1 MKHLQLEDSSNV
13 IWIYFGIDFHCK
25 ITPPP
30 PPPPPP
36 THTHTVE
43 RQQAIKQAL
52 SFPVTYPPPPP
63 LSAVLLCICKTLYDI
78 ALASLWNISN
88 WRIRPTWYEFT
99 LVLIFIV
106 KLPPPPPHTHTH
118 TQWKDNRQLNKHS
131 LFLWL
136 NQLFHRS
143 YARIMGEVSFGDIWY
158 ILTQCH
164 AKGSR
169 LIMQLIN
176 HGRGCPCFILAL
188 LKLKK
193 GIYIVISW
201 NNGSAVLTLQNDNQ
215 TLCYAV
221 SLNVFIR

>member
-1 MKHLQLEDSSNV
+1 MTS
-13 IWIYFGIDFHCK
+13 HCHPYETSP
-25 ITPPP
+25 ICGF
-30 PPPPPP
+30 
-36 THTHTVE
+36 VQ
-43 RQQAIKQAL
+43 RDMN
-52 SFPVTYPPPPP
+52 
-63 LSAVLLCICKTLYDI
+63 LLRYWFL
-78 ALASLWNISN
+78 
-88 WRIRPTWYEFT
+88 
-99 LVLIFIV
+99 IV
-106 KLPPPPPHTHTH
+106 KLAPTE
-118 TQWKDNRQLNKHS
+118 WKDNRQLNIHS

-143 YARIMGEVSFGDIWY
+143 YARIMGDVSFGDIWY
-158 ILTQCH
+158 ILSQCH

-188 LKLKK
+188 LKLNK

-215 TLCYAV
+215 TLCYVV